1 MKDIS
6 RADLEAL
13 FAANDVLRRLGYEDT
28 AYDLRCVAAVAI
40 LHSSTGRGK
49 PN

>member
-13 FAANDVLRRLGYEDT
+13 FTANDVLRRLGYEDT

-40 LHSSTGRGK
+40 LQSSTGRGK